1 MRILRL
7 TNSSDLLPSV
17 PEHLRSTRI
26 AESVVAELTGEPV
39 DTAVRVFWPTEE
51 LPDIVERWIDR
62 FEPDVLFIRAAAFC
76 CSYESVP
83 LRLERKLGPLGKPIA
98 RAAVKAS
105 ASRVG
110 HAGAFH
116 AVRRLAVRTIGGD
129 FNFEP
134 EEATAIIEAVFRRAL
149 SHESLVPVMRGPGM
163 ARDSTGTPAGL
174 LRAQR
179 RNAALSAELAKM
191 CQSLHILYAPVEDT
205 FDASLL
211 AEDQFHSNEAGQR
224 RQGEM
229 EGRAIA
235 RAWIAARDGVDPG
248 PLE

>member
-1 MRILRL
+1 M
-7 TNSSDLLPSV
+7 
-17 PEHLRSTRI
+17 
-26 AESVVAELTGEPV
+26 AELAGEPV
-39 DTAVRVFWPTEE
+39 ETVVKVFWPTPD

-62 FEPDVLFIRAAAFC
+62 FEPDVIFIRAAAFW

-83 LRLERKLGPLGKPIA
+83 LRVERKLGPVGKPLA
-98 RAAVKAS
+98 RAGVKAS
-105 ASRVG
+105 GSRLG
-110 HAGAFH
+110 HVGAFH
-116 AVRRLAVRTIGGD
+116 YVRRLAGRTIGGD

-134 EEATAIIEAVFRRAL
+134 AEATAIVEAVFRRAL
-149 SHESLVPVMRGPGM
+149 SHEALVPVMRGPGM
-163 ARDSTGTPAGL
+163 ARDSTGTRAGL

-179 RNAALSAELAKM
+179 RNAELSALLAKM
-191 CQSLHILYAPVEDT
+191 CQSLHIPYVPVEDT

-224 RQGEM
+224 HQGEL

-235 RAWIAARDGVDPG
+235 QAWIAARDGVDPG